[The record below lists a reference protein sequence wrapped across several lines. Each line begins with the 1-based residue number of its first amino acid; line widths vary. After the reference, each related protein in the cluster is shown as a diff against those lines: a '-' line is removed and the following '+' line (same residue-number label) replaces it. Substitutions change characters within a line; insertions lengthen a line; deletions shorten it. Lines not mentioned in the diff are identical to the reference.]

1 MSKNLYKVANDLNS
15 QLLELL
21 YMHKQAAGEKE
32 VPDDVKFRKQ
42 RNTNRIVEALT
53 PLARTIA
60 ATIIGGAVGGPVGAA
75 AGLGLG
81 YAAEGAGSF
90 IGGLSGAIKGGRTR
104 DEQRAYDK
112 EQQIKSLKQWLV
124 PGYGTHQLTR
134 RALRVQDALEDLPE
148 QKA

>member
-1 MSKNLYKVANDLNS
+1 MSKDLHKVANDLNS
-15 QLLELL
+15 QLLGLL
-21 YMHKQAAGEKE
+21 YLHKQAAEKKE

-42 RNTNRIVEALT
+42 RNTNRIVETLT

-81 YAAEGAGSF
+81 YVAEGAGSL
-90 IGGLSGAIKGGRTR
+90 IGSISGAVKGARTR

-112 EQQIKSLKQWLV
+112 EQQIKSLKQWLI
-124 PGYGTHQLTR
+124 PGYGTHQLAR
-134 RALRVQDALEDLPE
+134 RALRV
-148 QKA
+148 